1 MDVLHQ
7 VLVAYQKLKYV
18 HLIKEMNH
26 NVKHLKEMVYHVQ
39 ERMLVKIEDVQMFL
53 ILQIQIHVLLIY
65 LHADLMDQL
74 VLIHK

>member
-1 MDVLHQ
+1 
-7 VLVAYQKLKYV
+7 
-18 HLIKEMNH
+18 MNH

-65 LHADLMDQL
+65 QHADLMDQL